1 MFKDWINPTYGDDDL
16 RQKLCWYEKVVDY
29 GNIIRQN
36 YLNRKDIIGESFF
49 DGVDNPT
56 INHIGELDED
66 IKDKLELIVEN
77 KTIRIGAC
85 NYNSILLPLLI
96 DDVVKVDGWISNS
109 HIYQPKLE
117 FISEMGD
124 DVWFVKR
131 IRENGDV
138 VEYNSNE
145 PWFIRLYDKKTEKFW
160 TRHSWNSYKGFHFDL
175 TKSFGFDVIYKDIKD
190 VYLYREFPNHQSI
203 DGNSLEGWILKVVYD
218 LRNIYDSHPSLS
230 SLKVNPTKNPFMNTI
245 LNKGYIT
252 NQSLI
257 DLLKN

>member
-29 GNIIRQN
+29 GNTITQN

-77 KTIRIGAC
+77 KMIRIGCC

-96 DDVVKVDGWISNS
+96 DDVVKVDGWVSNS

-131 IRENGDV
+131 IRPNGDV

-145 PWFIRLYDKKTEKFW
+145 PWYNRLYDKKTEKFW

-175 TKSFGFDVIYKDIKD
+175 TKNFGYDIFFKNIKD
-190 VYLYREFPNHQSI
+190 FHFLYREFPNHQSI
-203 DGNSLEGWILKVVYD
+203 NGNSLEGWILKVLYD
-218 LRNIYDSHPSLS
+218 MKIIYNYDSTSSTSPSMGRL
-230 SLKVNPTKNPFMNTI
+230 
-245 LNKGYIT
+245 LNKQYNT